1 LYSLTLL
8 EREDPTAIT
17 ELTRD
22 ILEKIAL
29 VLVEKKYLASAESS
43 ENDVKA
49 ALLRWIHTENFEN
62 KIRTDGFI
70 WDSVLHFLVK

>member
-1 LYSLTLL
+1 
-8 EREDPTAIT
+8 
-17 ELTRD
+17 
-22 ILEKIAL
+22 
-29 VLVEKKYLASAESS
+29 
-43 ENDVKA
+43 